1 MTLLRI
7 NAADFVVRGTEEQ
20 LGKYLEDIRIKTLS
34 SFLPCSVFGD
44 IQLLV
49 NIGGYLGLFIGLSL
63 NDLFGYSWDLIVAA
77 VSRRRKHK
85 IGKFSE

>member
-1 MTLLRI
+1 MQRI
-7 NAADFVVRGTEEQ
+7 SWSEE
-20 LGKYLEDIRIKTLS
+20 LKNNSESIWKTFGSKSYLVD
-34 SFLPCSVFGD
+34 PCLVFGD

-77 VSRRRKHK
+77 VSRRRNHK
-85 IGKFSE
+85 IGKFSA

>member
-1 MTLLRI
+1 MI
-7 NAADFVVRGTEEQ
+7 RGTEEQ
-20 LGKYLEDIRIKTLS
+20 LGKYLEDTWIKTLS

-77 VSRRRKHK
+77 VSRRRKHHK
-85 IGKFSE
+85 IGKFSA